1 MPQGDKITH
10 EGIVLKAPG
19 DGTADVEIVTGS
31 ACSGCHAKS
40 ACSLGD
46 SDVRVINVRS
56 DEKLSPGDKVT
67 VVMEQ
72 SQGFRALA
80 IGYLVPFLVLIAV
93 FTVLTVAGAGEL
105 SSALLSFASL
115 AVYYFIVWLLR
126 GRIEKKFEFKIKV

>member
-19 DGTADVEIVTGS
+19 DGTADVEIITGS

-40 ACSLGD
+40 ACSLGN

-105 SSALLSFASL
+105 SSALLSFSSL

-126 GRIEKKFEFKIKV
+126 SRIEKKFEFKIKV

>member
-1 MPQGDKITH
+1 MPQGDIITH

-40 ACSLGD
+40 ACSLG
-46 SDVRVINVRS
+46 STDVRVINVRS
-56 DEKLSPGDKVT
+56 DEKLNPGDKVT

-80 IGYLVPFLVLIAV
+80 IGYLIPFLVLIAV
-93 FTVLTVAGAGEL
+93 FIALTIAGAGEL
-105 SSALLSFASL
+105 SSALLSFTSL
-115 AVYYFIVWLLR
+115 AVYYFIVWLMR

>member
-40 ACSLGD
+40 ACSLGN

-80 IGYLVPFLVLIAV
+80 IGYVIPFLVLIA
-93 FTVLTVAGAGEL
+93 FFITLTMAGAGEL

-126 GRIEKKFEFKIKV
+126 GRIEKKFEFKIKI

>member
-1 MPQGDKITH
+1 MPQGDIITH

-40 ACSLGD
+40 ACSLG
-46 SDVRVINVRS
+46 STDVRVINVRS
-56 DEKLSPGDKVT
+56 DEKLNPGDKVT

-80 IGYLVPFLVLIAV
+80 IGYLIPFLVLIAV
-93 FTVLTVAGAGEL
+93 FIALTIAGAGEL